1 MLTTLFFH
9 PSHSSSADLFVEVEM
24 AVCHSVYYFAHTVQ
38 RANTL
43 CQESLF
49 WLKISGL
56 GSAVNT
62 RPSLKTSLITVML
75 QVFIFVADDV
85 FLDLVLQ
92 PWLLL
97 SLQQLVDGV
106 GAEVGQLQT
115 LDLDPD
121 GSRVGQAAPR
131 GRLFQAG

>member
-1 MLTTLFFH
+1 M
-9 PSHSSSADLFVEVEM
+9 
-24 AVCHSVYYFAHTVQ
+24 
-38 RANTL
+38 
-43 CQESLF
+43 
-49 WLKISGL
+49 
-56 GSAVNT
+56 
-62 RPSLKTSLITVML
+62 
-75 QVFIFVADDV
+75 ADDV

-92 PWLLL
+92 LWLLL

-115 LDLDPD
+115 LAVPD

>member
-1 MLTTLFFH
+1 
-9 PSHSSSADLFVEVEM
+9 
-24 AVCHSVYYFAHTVQ
+24 
-38 RANTL
+38 
-43 CQESLF
+43 
-49 WLKISGL
+49 
-56 GSAVNT
+56 
-62 RPSLKTSLITVML
+62 ML

-121 GSRVGQAAPR
+121 GSRVGQAAP
-131 GRLFQAG
+131 

>member
-1 MLTTLFFH
+1 
-9 PSHSSSADLFVEVEM
+9 
-24 AVCHSVYYFAHTVQ
+24 
-38 RANTL
+38 
-43 CQESLF
+43 
-49 WLKISGL
+49 
-56 GSAVNT
+56 
-62 RPSLKTSLITVML
+62 ML
-75 QVFIFVADDV
+75 QVFILVAGGV

-115 LDLDPD
+115 LNLGPD

-131 GRLFQAG
+131 GRLFQAC